1 MALTIF
7 ESLEQ
12 SSPEWLQARAG
23 IVTASVAGKLLTA
36 TGKVANN
43 DTSRALTETL
53 VAERLTGHVETTP
66 PTRDMQR
73 GTILEAFSRDIYA
86 EHYAPVDE
94 VGFGKLETP
103 TYIIG
108 ASPDGLVSDDGGFET
123 KSPRPRTHLRTILED
138 RVPDHYMAQVQT
150 CLLVFNRAWWDFAS
164 YVPGMPYYVTRV
176 FPDPRWQTAIQ
187 SAAEQFE
194 ETAIAAVARYER
206 NTHGLPATEWWDPF
220 DQEEEVIYG

>member
-7 ESLEQ
+7 DTLEQ
-12 SSPEWLQARAG
+12 GSPEWLEARRG
-23 IVTASVAGKLLTA
+23 IVTASTVGKLLTS

-53 VAERLTGHVETTP
+53 VAERLSGQIDYTP

-103 TYIIG
+103 TYTIG
-108 ASPDGLVSDDGGFET
+108 ASPDGLIGNDGGFET
-123 KSPRPRTHLRTILED
+123 KSPRPRTHLRTILEN
-138 RVPDHYMAQVQT
+138 RVPTHYMAQVQT
-150 CLLVFNRAWWDFAS
+150 GLLVFKRAWWDFAS

-176 FPDPRWQTAIQ
+176 FPDPRWQEAII
-187 SAAEQFE
+187 AAVEQFE
-194 ETAIAAVARYER
+194 ENAVALTAKYER
-206 NTHGLPATEWWDPF
+206 ATHGLPATEWWDPF
-220 DQEEEVIYG
+220 DTGDEIY